1 MDRMEGGLTCVTKL
15 IRLWVGVFTPYTIA
29 SINFNTNYASKLKTK
44 QKKKCFDKKR
54 VLNLTNQSLI
64 ENLKE
69 KCCNIDLRL

>member
-44 QKKKCFDKKR
+44 QKTKVF
-54 VLNLTNQSLI
+54 
-64 ENLKE
+64 
-69 KCCNIDLRL
+69 